1 MKDKTWLWRF
11 DPGNCWAPYYGT
23 IDAPDRETARVNMLR
38 LIRHHIV
45 DVLGCRWPRD
55 GGTHQLWLAD
65 MTKAERVLRNLGVR
79 CP

>member
-38 LIRHHIV
+38 LIRHHMTAARTDAMMTPIT
-45 DVLGCRWPRD
+45 GTPR
-55 GGTHQLWLAD
+55 A
-65 MTKAERVLRNLGVR
+65 
-79 CP
+79 